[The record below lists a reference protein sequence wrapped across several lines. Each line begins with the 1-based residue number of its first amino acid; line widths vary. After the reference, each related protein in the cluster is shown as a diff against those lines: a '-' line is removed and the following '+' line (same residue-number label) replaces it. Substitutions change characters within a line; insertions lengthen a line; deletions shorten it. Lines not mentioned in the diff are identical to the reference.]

1 MLFIVLVLLTSN
13 IILAFMLTGYN
24 TDKKASRKK
33 MDEKVS
39 AWYAEVGLEQKQID
53 TFKLL
58 KEEYFRVMKPLWNE
72 IRDLKDSLYT
82 HLEKNPEDS
91 LINHYLVQISNKN
104 MVADKNTFT
113 HFSRLRTMCTPEQ
126 QIKFDTI
133 IPKMVNRPWSRP
145 KK

>member
-39 AWYAEVGLEQKQID
+39 AWYAEVGLEQQQID

-104 MVADKNTFT
+104 MVAD
-113 HFSRLRTMCTPEQ
+113 
-126 QIKFDTI
+126 
-133 IPKMVNRPWSRP
+133 
-145 KK
+145 